1 MEESAYLPL
10 RDDGS
15 WRWARDVMTRAG
27 GGASVI
33 ALAILSCSN
42 PAPRSA
48 PIIPVTVAIA
58 RIGVVPRTI
67 SANGQLEPLEAARV
81 SAQVSGLVLQVTFGE
96 GDWVEQG
103 QVLFRIDPRPYQAA
117 LAEAQAALARDSA
130 TASYTLRYS
139 ARQRALALRD
149 YATKL
154 EADSQAA
161 AAAAAAATVAADI
174 AAIKRAQFDLTNTVI
189 RAPIS
194 GRTGGLLVKRGN
206 LVQADPNQA
215 LVVINRIDPILVRF
229 SVPSGVFDELQSRGR
244 PKPLLVQVWPSDPG
258 TNASSSAPNEYK
270 TDSASRI
277 ALPVGGDASGT
288 LTFVDNMLD
297 TTTGTVRLKAQLENR
312 DRRLWPGQFMVVSL
326 QLSVE
331 SNALLIPSQA
341 VQLGQHPAAFVVRG
355 DGQAVRRPLA
365 LGATVGRLVV
375 VTSGLTAGERVV
387 TDGQSRLPATGGR
400 VRVVA
405 IDSTV
410 ELPSVAG
417 AGP

>member
-1 MEESAYLPL
+1 MI
-10 RDDGS
+10 
-15 WRWARDVMTRAG
+15 ARGVGCVAFVTRGCG
-27 GGASVI
+27 GISFIG
-33 ALAILSCSN
+33 LATIGCSK
-42 PAPRSA
+42 PVSRSA
-48 PIIPVTVAIA
+48 PIVPVTVAVA
-58 RIGVVPRTI
+58 RVGAAPRTI
-67 SANGQLEPLEAARV
+67 SANGQLEPLETARV

-117 LAEAQAALARDSA
+117 LAQAQAALARDTA
-130 TASYTLRYS
+130 TAAYTLRFA
-139 ARQRALALRD
+139 ARLRALARQD

-161 AAAAAAATVAADI
+161 AAAAAAATVAADT
-174 AAIKRAQFDLTNTVI
+174 AAIKRAQFDLANTVI
-189 RAPIS
+189 RAPIA
-194 GRTGGLLVKRGN
+194 GRTGALLIKRGN

-215 LVVINRIDPILVRF
+215 LVVINRIDPIVVRF
-229 SVPSGVFDELQSRGR
+229 SVPSGVFAELQLGGR
-244 PKPLLVQVWPSDPG
+244 PKPLLVQVWPTDPG
-258 TNASSSAPNEYK
+258 TMVGGAVPDEYRS
-270 TDSASRI
+270 DSMARGV

-331 SNALLIPSQA
+331 PNALLIPSRA
-341 VQLGQHPAAFVVRG
+341 VQLGQHPAVFVVRS

-387 TDGQSRLPATGGR
+387 TDGQSRLPASGGR

-405 IDSTV
+405 VDSTLA
-410 ELPSVAG
+410 LPSVAG
-417 AGP
+417 VGP